1 MDNLPPQLEMAF
13 SQLNALIEK
22 ATGTY
27 IGLIDKHE
35 KTQANQQRII
45 IFLTAA
51 LVVTTLAYAVIT
63 GFSLQTMKRA
73 NELEEK
79 KIKIEQTL
87 NRPLCGIEKI
97 DVLPTGEQIQISVFI
112 KNYGSY
118 LAKDTLIS
126 WKTYVVENLKSDK
139 ITRTEIPTLQSK
151 RDIPITVLPKQEFK
165 YFLFY
170 VEKEN
175 FKKAV
180 KGYDSAVELEL
191 NIKYKKT
198 KDEPGQY
205 SCLYRITRLLTDD
218 RDEYEKILLKAKV
231 I

>member
-1 MDNLPPQLEMAF
+1 MENLPPQLEMAF

-27 IGLIDKHE
+27 IGLIDEHE
-35 KTQANQQRII
+35 KTQTKHQKII

-51 LVVTTLAYAVIT
+51 LVVTTLAYSVIT
-63 GFSLQTMKRA
+63 GFSLCAMNTA
-73 NELEEK
+73 NNLQEQ
-79 KIKIEQTL
+79 KIKINQTL
-87 NRPLCGIEKI
+87 NRPLCGIERI
-97 DVLPTGEQIQISVFI
+97 DVLPTGNQIQISAFI

-118 LAKDTLIS
+118 LAKDTLIN
-126 WKTYVVENLKSDK
+126 WKTYVVENLKCDK
-139 ITRTEIPTLQSK
+139 IIRKEIPTLQSK

-170 VEKEN
+170 VKKEN

-191 NIKYKKT
+191 NIIYKKT